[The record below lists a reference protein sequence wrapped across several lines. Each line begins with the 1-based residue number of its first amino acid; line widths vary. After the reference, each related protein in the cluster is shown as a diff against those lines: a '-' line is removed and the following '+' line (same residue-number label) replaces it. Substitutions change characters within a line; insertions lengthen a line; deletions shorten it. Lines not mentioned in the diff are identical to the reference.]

1 MSRRIV
7 VGVFDD
13 EVKLLGV
20 TRQARA
26 EGLKVIDVFTPY
38 AVHGLDAAMGLR
50 ASRLPWVCFFAAI
63 VGAALKLWFEFW
75 TYMVDWPL
83 NVGGKPW
90 NSLPAFVPVTF
101 EVMVL
106 SAGVTTVFVFLVL
119 ARLRPGKRVALV
131 YPGVTDDKFVLVLE
145 ESDARFDL
153 RSVRRLFEKFG
164 ALAVEERLEEV

>member
-1 MSRRIV
+1 MSRRVV

-13 EVKLLGV
+13 EANLLGV

-26 EGLKVIDVFTPY
+26 EGLKVVDVFTPY

-63 VGAALKLWFEFW
+63 TGAALKLWFEFW
-75 TYMVDWPL
+75 TTMVDWPL
-83 NVGGKPW
+83 NIGGKPW

-106 SAGVTTVFVFLVL
+106 SAGLATVFVFLVL
-119 ARLRPGKRVALV
+119 ARLRPGKRVAMIH
-131 YPGVTDDKFVLVLE
+131 PGVTDDRFVLVVE
-145 ESDARFDL
+145 ESDAQFDL
-153 RSVRRLFEKFG
+153 AQVRSLFENFD
-164 ALAVEERLEEV
+164 VVEFEERLEEA